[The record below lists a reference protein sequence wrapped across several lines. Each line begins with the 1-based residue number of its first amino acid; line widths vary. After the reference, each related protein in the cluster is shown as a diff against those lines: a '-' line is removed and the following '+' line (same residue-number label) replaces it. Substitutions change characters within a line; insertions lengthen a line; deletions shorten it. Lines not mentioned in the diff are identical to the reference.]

1 MSDVILYTTEDGK
14 TQVDLRLQD
23 GTVWLSQQQI
33 ADLFQTSKQ
42 NISKHIKAIYEDQEL
57 DERATVNQQL
67 TVQKEGAREVSRTLT
82 LYNLDVILA
91 VGYRVR
97 SARGVEFRRYAS
109 TVLKEYLEK
118 GFALNDERL
127 KNLGGG
133 HYWKELLDRIRDI
146 RSSEKVMYRQVLDL
160 YATATD
166 YHPSSEESLK
176 FFKMVQNK
184 LHYAAHGH
192 TASEVI
198 YLRVDS
204 TKPFAGLSTFKGS
217 QPTQAEAMI
226 AKNYLSEQEL
236 RVLNNLVSAY
246 FDLAELNA
254 IEQREMRMAD
264 YVRELDSILKSTGRR
279 LLDNAGTVSTTQAQ
293 EKARQELQRYKA
305 LTLDQV
311 EKDYLKTI
319 SSLEKQAK
327 KESRKKGGEHE

>member
-14 TQVDLRLQD
+14 TQIDLHLKD

-42 NISKHIKAIYEDQEL
+42 NISKHVKAIYEDQEL
-57 DERATVNQQL
+57 DERATVNPQL
-67 TVQKEGAREVSRTLT
+67 TVQKEGSREVSRTLT

-97 SARGVEFRRYAS
+97 SARGMEFRRWAS

-118 GFALNDERL
+118 GFAMNDERL

-133 HYWKELLDRIRDI
+133 NYWKELLDRIRDI

-160 YATATD
+160 YA
-166 YHPSSEESLK
+166 
-176 FFKMVQNK
+176 
-184 LHYAAHGH
+184 
-192 TASEVI
+192 
-198 YLRVDS
+198 
-204 TKPFAGLSTFKGS
+204 
-217 QPTQAEAMI
+217 
-226 AKNYLSEQEL
+226 
-236 RVLNNLVSAY
+236 
-246 FDLAELNA
+246 

-264 YVRELDSILKSTGRR
+264 YVRELDSILNSTGRK
-279 LLDNAGTVSTTQAQ
+279 LLENAGTISSTQAQ
-293 EKARQELQRYKA
+293 EKAKQELQRYKA
-305 LTLDQV
+305 ITLDQV

-327 KESRKKGGEHE
+327 KATRKKGDKHE